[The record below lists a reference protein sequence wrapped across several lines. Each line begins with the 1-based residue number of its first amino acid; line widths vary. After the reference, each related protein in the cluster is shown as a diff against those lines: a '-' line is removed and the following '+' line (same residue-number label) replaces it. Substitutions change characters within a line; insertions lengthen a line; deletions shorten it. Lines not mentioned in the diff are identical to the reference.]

1 MTEPSDSSRERD
13 VIDGRDGYRQ
23 RAESAAVHVQR
34 FATGYN
40 VVRVGGELSGDQG
53 PTLLRVVAE
62 ELKRTPAHLALD
74 LRNVE
79 HIDNAGTDALLSAAA
94 LAADSDTSFCL
105 VAAETGTVPAALA
118 ATHARHWF
126 EIFASVQDAWD
137 HSR

>member
-1 MTEPSDSSRERD
+1 MTEPSDSSRGRD
-13 VIDGRDGYRQ
+13 VIDGGDGHRQ
-23 RAESAAVHVQR
+23 RTESTAVHVQR

-79 HIDNAGTDALLSAAA
+79 HIDDAGTDALLSAAA

>member
-1 MTEPSDSSRERD
+1 MTEPSDSSRGRD
-13 VIDGRDGYRQ
+13 VTVGGDGHRQ
-23 RAESAAVHVQR
+23 RAESVAVHVQR

-53 PTLLRVVAE
+53 PTLLGVVAE

-74 LRNVE
+74 LRNVK

-105 VAAETGTVPAALA
+105 VAAETGTVPTALA
-118 ATHARHWF
+118 ATHMRHWF